1 MGTVTGYDMAE
12 QETLEREAVRTN
24 RVRDQGAPN
33 GLFRASMNQIETD
46 HTIGQKLRGLM
57 LAAGLMT
64 DARCYAELLGQFYLC
79 TEVLESR
86 LYAPAASEMPLLQTI
101 SKLGYHF
108 VEGYEADLQHLLGD
122 DWRALALEQATPPCT
137 SYVAQLQQATQEE
150 LAAAAFILWGPMVI
164 GGGAM
169 LKPRVKKAFGIEATN
184 VFKSVVGAGRADRQ
198 RDFITAFDELCLVD
212 SVQFDQIVDAVGTF
226 MKGNNDMMSAV
237 RERAWWV
244 KYVYAGAAALAIV
257 GGWRIATIW
266 NRSGNQKP
274 LSQ

>member
-1 MGTVTGYDMAE
+1 MGAIGYDMAE
-12 QETLEREAVRTN
+12 QETPESEAVRTN

-46 HTIGQKLRGLM
+46 HTIGQKLREVM
-57 LAAGLMT
+57 LVAGLLT

-79 TEVLESR
+79 TEALESR
-86 LYAPAASEMPLLQTI
+86 LYAPAAAGMPLLQRV

-108 VEGYEADLQHLLGD
+108 VEGYEADLLHLLGD
-122 DWRALALEQATPPCT
+122 DWRAQAREQATASCS
-137 SYVAQLQQATQEE
+137 SYVTQLQQASQEQ
-150 LAAAAFILWGPMVI
+150 LVAAAFILWGPMVI

-169 LKPRVKKAFGIEATN
+169 LKPRVKKAFGTEATH
-184 VFKSVVGAGRADRQ
+184 VFESVVGAGRSQRQ
-198 RDFITAFDELCLVD
+198 KEFIAVFDDLGIE
-212 SVQFDQIVDAVGTF
+212 SEKEQFDQIADAVGIF

-244 KYVYAGAAALAIV
+244 KYVYVGAAALALV

-266 NRSGNQKP
+266 NRGNQQVSIK
-274 LSQ
+274 